1 MEGIAMYERILV
13 PTDGSIGAKRG
24 VEHAIDLSE
33 KYDSKLHTLFVVDE
47 GIYGETPAMSSE
59 ELFLEQIQTNGED
72 LLEQVVSKASKKD
85 LETTAECL
93 RGVPYE
99 EIVKYASGNDID
111 LIVMG
116 KHGVSEHGSPH
127 VGSTT
132 ERVIRSSEIPVFT
145 V

>member
-1 MEGIAMYERILV
+1 MYERILV
-13 PTDGSIGAKRG
+13 PTDGSKGAKRG

-33 KYDSKLHTLFVVDE
+33 KYGSNLHTHFVVDE
-47 GIYGETPAMSSE
+47 GIYGETPAVSCE

-72 LLEQVVSKASKKD
+72 LLEQVVSNASKKD

-99 EIVKYASGNDID
+99 EIVKYANGNDID

-116 KHGVSEHGSPH
+116 KHSISEHGSPH

>member
-1 MEGIAMYERILV
+1 M
-13 PTDGSIGAKRG
+13 
-24 VEHAIDLSE
+24 EHAIDLSE

-59 ELFLEQIQTNGED
+59 ELFLEQIETNGKE
-72 LLEQVVSKASKKD
+72 LLEQVVSKADKRD

-99 EIVKYASGNDID
+99 EIVKYANGNGID

-116 KHGVSEHGSPH
+116 KHGISAHGSPH

>member
-1 MEGIAMYERILV
+1 MYESILV
-13 PTDGSIGAKRG
+13 PTDGSKGAKRG

-47 GIYGETPAMSSE
+47 GIYGETPARSSE
-59 ELFLEQIQTNGED
+59 ELFLEQIETNGKE
-72 LLEQVVSKASKKD
+72 LLEQVVSKANKGD

-93 RGVPYE
+93 RGVPHE
-99 EIVKYASGNDID
+99 EIVKYANGNGID

-116 KHGVSEHGSPH
+116 KHGISAQGSTH

>member
-1 MEGIAMYERILV
+1 MYESILV
-13 PTDGSIGAKRG
+13 PTDGSKGAKRG

-33 KYDSKLHTLFVVDE
+33 KYDSKLHILFVVDE
-47 GIYGETPAMSSE
+47 GVYGETPAMSSE
-59 ELFLEQIQTNGED
+59 ELFLEQIETNGNE
-72 LLEQVVSKASKKD
+72 LLEQVASNANKRD

-93 RGVPYE
+93 RGVPHQ
-99 EIVKYASGNDID
+99 EIVKYANGNDID

-116 KHGVSEHGSPH
+116 KHGISAHGSPH

-132 ERVIRSSEIPVFT
+132 ERVIRSSGVPVFT

>member
-1 MEGIAMYERILV
+1 MYEHILV
-13 PTDGSIGAKRG
+13 PTDGSEGANRG
-24 VEHAIDLSE
+24 VEHAIELSE
-33 KYDSKLHTLFVVDE
+33 KYGSKLHALFVVDE
-47 GIYGETPAMSSE
+47 GIYGETPALSSE
-59 ELFLEQIQTNGED
+59 ELFLERIQTNGKEE
-72 LLEQVVSKASKKD
+72 LEQVVSKASERE

-99 EIVKYASGNDID
+99 EIRTYAHGNDID

-116 KHGVSEHGSPH
+116 KHGISSHGSPH

-132 ERVIRSSEIPVFT
+132 ERVIRSSEIPVFS